1 MLVVLD
7 DIGDSLRVVKS
18 EYTAASLWIVLIR
31 IVKLLLRF
39 LLITLISPIILGNN
53 RILILNLPQ
62 NILLLSHGLHMR
74 IPRYTI
80 MGILILALD
89 HFTVTDLLSIVLD
102 GEGVFGL
109 EGIEEL
115 VGVVDYVDLDGFLVE
130 YFKGPLSNFLFGG
143 LFG

>member
-1 MLVVLD
+1 
-7 DIGDSLRVVKS
+7 
-18 EYTAASLWIVLIR
+18 
-31 IVKLLLRF
+31 
-39 LLITLISPIILGNN
+39 
-53 RILILNLPQ
+53 
-62 NILLLSHGLHMR
+62 
-74 IPRYTI
+74 
-80 MGILILALD
+80 MGILILALY

-109 EGIEEL
+109 ERIEEL